1 MKERQSGQKRFLTEV
16 RQLLLVVRY
25 LEVVVV
31 PQGRGIGCDLIA
43 HAPDTIG
50 VPFGG
55 QSFK

>member
-1 MKERQSGQKRFLTEV
+1 LTEV